1 VCNEIEADVDH
12 PAVLRRLAAI
22 VGLSAHHLQR
32 TFRQFMGITP
42 RQYADAIRVAR
53 LKSHLQEGIDVT
65 TALHEAGYG
74 SASRLYELSN
84 AQLGMTPETYRRGG
98 RGMKISYAIADC
110 SLGRVLVAG
119 TDRGISAVYLG
130 DKDAHLVATL
140 RKEYPHA
147 GIRRGAGE
155 HSEWVRAIIRHLTGA
170 DPRLDLPADVVATA
184 FQRRIWEALRTIPF
198 GTTRTYSEVAR
209 LLGKPSAAR
218 AVGHACATN
227 PISIIVPCHR
237 VIRTDGS
244 LGGYRWGLD
253 RKKLLLDQERRI
265 AASEA
270 GSAKRR
276 KAVAP
281 TS

>member
-1 VCNEIEADVDH
+1 
-12 PAVLRRLAAI
+12 
-22 VGLSAHHLQR
+22 
-32 TFRQFMGITP
+32 
-42 RQYADAIRVAR
+42 
-53 LKSHLQEGIDVT
+53 
-65 TALHEAGYG
+65 
-74 SASRLYELSN
+74 
-84 AQLGMTPETYRRGG
+84 
-98 RGMKISYAIADC
+98 
-110 SLGRVLVAG
+110 
-119 TDRGISAVYLG
+119 
-130 DKDAHLVATL
+130 
-140 RKEYPHA
+140 
-147 GIRRGAGE
+147 
-155 HSEWVRAIIRHLTGA
+155 
-170 DPRLDLPADVVATA
+170 VATA
-184 FQRRIWEALRTIPF
+184 FQRRVWEALRTIPF